1 MQDDTVINSTLQ
13 PSNKMNPV
21 IIGIIILAVAL
32 VGFKFVQAQ
41 NQKDTLVETNE
52 VVVESPQA
60 TPTTTTPPLAM
71 EAIEESNMEGSQNP
85 AEIEGDVAV
94 ISIEGGSFYF
104 KPNEIRVKKG
114 QKVRI
119 EMKSVSMMHD
129 FVIDELNVK
138 MPVTKSGDTGVV
150 EFTADQ
156 VGSFEFYCSVGQH
169 RAQGQVGTL
178 IVE

>member
-1 MQDDTVINSTLQ
+1 MEDDTIINST
-13 PSNKMNPV
+13 PKPAGNKMSPV
-21 IIGIIILAVAL
+21 IIGIIVLAVAL
-32 VGFKFVQAQ
+32 VGFKLIQAQ
-41 NQKDTLVETNE
+41 NQKTTLTETNKMVVETPGAE
-52 VVVESPQA
+52 VA
-60 TPTTTTPPLAM
+60 A
-71 EAIEESNMEGSQNP
+71 
-85 AEIEGDVAV
+85 DVQV
-94 ISIEGGSFYF
+94 ISIEGDSFYF

-150 EFTADQ
+150 EFTADTA
-156 VGSFEFYCSVGQH
+156 GTFEFYCSVGEH
-169 RAQGQVGTL
+169 RSKGQVGTL